1 MAAVRRLFAW
11 MAGLAGIAALAR
23 VLSARRA
30 RVEGRLPPTP
40 PGEDDPAEALRQKL
54 SEARGEDGLE
64 PPTVATAAGEPSG
77 GGPSDEEPT
86 ETLDERRARIHAKA
100 REAID
105 AMQDPPG

>member
-30 RVEGRLPPTP
+30 RVGPLPPTRP
-40 PGEDDPAEALRQKL
+40 ADPAEALRQRL
-54 SEARGEDGLE
+54 SETRGGDGRE
-64 PPTVATAAGEPSG
+64 TATVATAADEPTSE
-77 GGPSDEEPT
+77 GPSNEEPT